1 MKRISLVG
9 IIGIGLI
16 TTSLLLSGLNYSY
29 GTSLPKFLLGV
40 GIVYATL
47 GFGLSR
53 TPDEHAMGL
62 WILSILLLYVIST
75 GLVAASLDASLT
87 VLVVGDVDFALG
99 AGAVGAGI
107 IGGLRRRS
115 ERSVRDIVG
124 VAVGLV
130 AVSTII
136 TRLTIPSLTFFPIL
150 QLLFISGILIASVP
164 PYLLLGR
171 KSPSG
176 EHESKTGHGA
186 E

>member
-1 MKRISLVG
+1 VKRVSLVG

-53 TPDEHAMGL
+53 TPDEYAMGL

-75 GLVAASLDASLT
+75 GLVAVSLDASLT

-99 AGAVGAGI
+99 TGAVGAGI

-115 ERSVRDIVG
+115 ERSVRDIG
-124 VAVGLV
+124 GIAVGLI
-130 AVSTII
+130 AVSTVI
-136 TRLTIPSLTFFPIL
+136 TRFTIPSLTFFPIL
-150 QLLFISGILIASVP
+150 QLLFISGILVASVP
-164 PYLLLGR
+164 PYLLIGR
-171 KSPSG
+171 ESG
-176 EHESKTGHGA
+176 GSEQEAKVGYGT

>member
-1 MKRISLVG
+1 VKRISLVG

-53 TPDEHAMGL
+53 TPDKHAIGL

-75 GLVAASLDASLT
+75 GLVATSLDASLT
-87 VLVVGDVDFALG
+87 VLVVGNVDFALG
-99 AGAVGAGI
+99 TGAVGAGI

-124 VAVGLV
+124 IAVGLV
-130 AVSTII
+130 AISTII

-150 QLLFISGILIASVP
+150 QLVFISGILIASVP

-171 KSPSG
+171 ESPS
-176 EHESKTGHGA
+176 EEQESKTGHGA